1 MTEYSFSFTGSNAQL
16 QITCI
21 ISQEYLRVL
30 DWEKTKTIVGDQ
42 NLMNKVKRS
51 TFIREFREIRKRLVL
66 LTPVQI
72 DLLANG
78 NSDESKAMVF
88 LSLVKL
94 YTFIREFYQEVVRRK
109 YLYFENAVVPI
120 DFNEFVKSKAVS
132 HPELKNLTD
141 TTLTKVRTVLFRML
155 EETGMIHSVKDGLIL
170 KPYLSNDA
178 ISAITGDDPRWLSWF
193 LYTDAEINSLKAA
206 SDHE

>member
-21 ISQEYLRVL
+21 LAREYLRLL

-42 NLMNKVKRS
+42 NLMNKVKKS

-66 LTPVQI
+66 LTPSQI
-72 DLLANG
+72 DLVANG
-78 NSDESKAMVF
+78 SSDESKAMVF
-88 LSLVKL
+88 LSVIKL
-94 YTFIREFYQEVVRRK
+94 YSFIREFYIEVVRRK
-109 YLYFENAVVPI
+109 YMFFENAITAI

-132 HPELKNLTD
+132 HPELSSLTD
-141 TTLTKVRTVLFRML
+141 SSMSKVRTVLFRML
-155 EETGMIHSVKDGLIL
+155 EETNMINSVKDGLIL

-206 SDHE
+206 TNHE